1 MILTYNKFSVAGSA
15 LVFAWLLNTTIAH
28 GQTKVPQLGK
38 NTVKEVIAAMTLE
51 EKAMM
56 VIGGGRDAAPSA
68 FTDGSMVGNTSFR
81 IPGAAGVTN
90 AIPRLG
96 IPAMVLADG
105 PAGVRMDVRRKNDD
119 HKYFA
124 TAFPAGNTLASTWNP
139 EVVKRVGEAFG
150 NEVKEFGA
158 DIILAPGVNIHR
170 NPLGGRN
177 FEYYSEDPVLTGEI
191 AAAIINGI
199 QSNGVG
205 TSIKHFA
212 ANNQEANR
220 AGVNAHITERAL
232 REIYLKGFEI
242 AIKKSSP
249 WTVMSSYNLLNGTHT
264 SERRD
269 LLTNILRNE
278 WNFKGYVMSDWGGK
292 ATNWVEQVKA
302 GNDMIM
308 PGNNR
313 QIQRII
319 SAVKHDSLDVKTLN
333 TSVERVLNIIMRSPS
348 FSAYKF
354 SNTPDLKAHAKVS
367 REAATE
373 GMVLLKNEKEALPI
387 KSTQAKVALFGNI
400 SYALIAGGWGSGDV
414 NKAYTISLAKGL
426 TNAGYTLD
434 KELSDP
440 YQQYNSNYRNWNKE
454 LLITDELIKKKAA
467 ECDIAVLTIGRNSG
481 ETKDRDLDYDY
492 YLKPTELSLI
502 ERTAEAFHRQNKK
515 LVVVLNLCGPID
527 TKGWREKADAIL
539 LAWQPGMEAGDAIAD
554 LMSGKVTPSGKLPD
568 TFADDY
574 NDIASSANFPGLP
587 YDNPSDV
594 IHQEDIYVGYRYFD
608 TWKVKPAYEFGYGL
622 SYTTF
627 GFSPL
632 KVSSSVVKDNLKVSL
647 TVTNTGN
654 VAGKE
659 VVQLYL
665 SAPGKISNKP
675 AQELKAF
682 HKTNLLQPG
691 QSQVVTFDLP
701 VNTFASFDNIQ
712 NAWVAEAG
720 VHTLKAG
727 SSSRQI
733 RQTVE
738 ITIPKTIV
746 TQKVNSVLHPQ
757 TPIEV
762 IKPK

>member
-1 MILTYNKFSVAGSA
+1 MILTYNKISVAGSA
-15 LVFAWLLNTTIAH
+15 LVFAWLLNTTVAL
-28 GQTKVPQLGK
+28 GQTNVPQLGK
-38 NTVKEVIAAMTLE
+38 STVKEVIAAMTLE

-139 EVVKRVGEAFG
+139 DVVKRIGEAFG

-220 AGVNAHITERAL
+220 AGVNAHISERAL

-264 SERRD
+264 SERKD
-269 LLTNILRNE
+269 LLTTILRNE

-308 PGNNR
+308 PGNNK

-333 TSVERVLNIIMRSPS
+333 TSVESVLNIIMRSPS

-354 SNTPDLKAHAKVS
+354 SNNPDLKAHAKVS

-373 GMVLLKNEKEALPI
+373 GMVLLKNEKESLPI
-387 KSTQAKVALFGNI
+387 KNKQAKVALFGNI

-426 TNAGYTLD
+426 NNAGYTLD

-454 LLITDELIKKKAA
+454 LLITDELIEKKAA
-467 ECDIAVLTIGRNSG
+467 ECDVAILTIGRNSG

-502 ERTAEAFHRQNKK
+502 ERTAEAFHRKNKK

-554 LMSGKVTPSGKLPD
+554 LLSGKVTPSGKLPD
-568 TFADDY
+568 TFADNY

-665 SAPGKISNKP
+665 SAPGEIINKP
-675 AQELKAF
+675 VQELKAF
-682 HKTNLLQPG
+682 CKTNLLQPG
-691 QSQVVTFDLP
+691 QSQVVTFNLP
-701 VNTFASFDNIQ
+701 VNVFASFDNNQ

-720 VHTLKAG
+720 AHTLKAG

-733 RQTVE
+733 KQTVE
-738 ITIPKTIV
+738 VTIPKTIL